1 MPAQFSAAQKRAM
14 AMRNARKSRFLVVKM
29 MSREFGI
36 RLYYLRTYRN
46 YTQTKIAKILCL
58 ERSTYSKYEA
68 GKTEPNLWTI
78 KELARILDVDY
89 SVLIDPVLSETEIA
103 DYEEHRKI
111 FRGDKNDRIYDKK

>member
-1 MPAQFSAAQKRAM
+1 M
-14 AMRNARKSRFLVVKM
+14 VKM

-68 GKTEPNLWTI
+68 GKTEPNLRTI